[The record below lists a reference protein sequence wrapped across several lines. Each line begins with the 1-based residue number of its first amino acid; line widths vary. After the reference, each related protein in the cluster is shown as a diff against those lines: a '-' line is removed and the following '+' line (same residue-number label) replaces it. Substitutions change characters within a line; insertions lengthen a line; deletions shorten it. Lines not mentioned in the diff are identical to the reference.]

1 MNNYKVYKF
10 TTPSNKIYI
19 GVTRQDV
26 ERRWRKGR
34 AYKTNS
40 YLTYAINKY
49 GWDNITKEVLFNN
62 LSYDEASQREKELI
76 KLYKSDQREFGYNI
90 DYGGIANSREVSNET
105 RKKLSDINIGVN
117 KGFKSPVAK
126 KVFQYDIQGN
136 FIKTWY
142 SISDAMRSTGVKAID
157 RCCSGRYTTAGGYI
171 WLYDNNIEDR
181 LKQVHKVHDLHLNS
195 ITREVAQYT
204 LDGKLIKIYPTI
216 TEAAK
221 VLNSKLNKNLM
232 TVRRCISA
240 SCEGGQSSAYKYIWL
255 YKESSIQDRL
265 ESIKNNKYNKIVGC
279 QSKIVEQYT
288 LDGEFVAKYNSLV
301 DACKVLGI
309 NKKKSNGICRCCYG
323 QQGSAYGYKW
333 KYITE

>member
-19 GVTRQDV
+19 GVTRQNV

-40 YLTYAINKY
+40 YLTYAINKH
-49 GWDNITKEVLFNN
+49 GWDNIIKEVLFNN
-62 LSYDEASQREKELI
+62 LSYDEASQKEKELI

-90 DYGGIANSREVSNET
+90 DHGGISNNREVSDET

-117 KGFKSPVAK
+117 KGFKSPIAK

-142 SISDAMRSTGVKAID
+142 SVADARRATGIKGID
-157 RCCSGRYTTAGGYI
+157 SCCRGKYITAGGYI
-171 WLYDNNIEDR
+171 WLYDNNIENR
-181 LKQVHKVHDLHLNS
+181 LKILYEVHNLHLNS
-195 ITREVAQYT
+195 ITRKVVQYT
-204 LDGKLIKIYPTI
+204 LDGKLVKIYPTI

-221 VLNSKLNKNLM
+221 VLNSKLNRNLV
-232 TVRRCISA
+232 TVRRCINA
-240 SCEGGQSSAYKYIWL
+240 SCEGSQSSAYKYIWL
-255 YKESSIQDRL
+255 YNESNIQDRL
-265 ESIKNNKYNKIVGC
+265 EAIKNNKYNKIVGC

-288 LDGEFVAKYNSLV
+288 LDGEFIAEYNSLV
-301 DACKVLGI
+301 DACKALNI
-309 NKKKSNGICRCCYG
+309 YKKQSCHISDCCYG
-323 QQGSAYGYKW
+323 KRKSAYGYKW
-333 KYITE
+333 KYKSY

>member
-1 MNNYKVYKF
+1 MNDYKVYKF

-19 GVTRQDV
+19 GVTKQKV

-40 YLTYAINKY
+40 YLTYAIKKY
-49 GWDNITKEVLFNN
+49 GWDNITKEILFNN
-62 LSYDEASQREKELI
+62 LSYDEASQKEKELI
-76 KLYKSDQREFGYNI
+76 KLYKSDQRKFGYNI
-90 DYGGIANSREVSNET
+90 ESGGIANNKEVSDET

-126 KVFQYDIQGN
+126 KVFQYDLQGN

-142 SISDAMRSTGVKAID
+142 SMSDARRATGVKAID
-157 RCCSGRYTTAGGYI
+157 LCCRGEYTTAGGYI

-181 LKQVHKVHDLHLNS
+181 LKQVHKVHDLHLSS

-216 TEAAK
+216 TEAAR
-221 VLNSKLNKNLM
+221 VFNSKLNKNLV

-240 SCEGGQSSAYKYIWL
+240 SCEGIQSSAYKYIWL
-255 YKESSIQDRL
+255 YKDDNIQERL
-265 ESIKNNKYNKIVGC
+265 DFINNKM
-279 QSKIVEQYT
+279 QSPYRKAVTQYT
-288 LDGEFVAKYNSLV
+288 IDGEVKAKYNSLKE
-301 DACKVLGI
+301 ACNALGI
-309 NKKKSNGICRCCYG
+309 NAKNCCG
-323 QQGSAYGYKW
+323 KISLCCQNKRKSAYGYKW

>member
-19 GVTRQDV
+19 GVTRQNV

-62 LSYDEASQREKELI
+62 LSYDEASQKEKELI

-90 DYGGIANSREVSNET
+90 ESGGIANNKEVSDET
-105 RKKLSDINIGVN
+105 RNKLRNINIGKY
-117 KGFKSPVAK
+117 KGFRHSVAK
-126 KVFQYDIQGN
+126 KVFQYDMQGN
-136 FIKTWY
+136 FIKTWF
-142 SISDAMRSTGVKAID
+142 SVSDARRATGIKGID
-157 RCCSGRYTTAGGYI
+157 RCCRSEYTTAGKYI

-221 VLNSKLNKNLM
+221 VLNLKLNKNLM

-255 YKESSIQDRL
+255 YKESKIQDRL
-265 ESIKNNKYNKIVGC
+265 IAIKNNKYNKLIG
-279 QSKIVEQYT
+279 
-288 LDGEFVAKYNSLV
+288 
-301 DACKVLGI
+301 
-309 NKKKSNGICRCCYG
+309 R
-323 QQGSAYGYKW
+323 
-333 KYITE
+333 

>member
-10 TTPSNKIYI
+10 TTPSNKVYI
-19 GVTRQDV
+19 GVTRQSA

-49 GWDNITKEVLFNN
+49 GWDNITKEILFNN
-62 LSYDEASQREKELI
+62 LSYDEASQKEKELI

-90 DYGGIANSREVSNET
+90 DHGGIANSREVSDET
-105 RKKLSDINIGVN
+105 RKKLRDINIGVN

-126 KVFQYDIQGN
+126 KVYQYDLQGN

-142 SISDAMRSTGVKAID
+142 SMSDARRATGIEGID
-157 RCCSGRYTTAGGYI
+157 SCCRGEYTTAGEYI

-181 LKQVHKVHDLHLNS
+181 LKQVHKIHDLHLSS

-204 LDGKLIKIYPTI
+204 LDGKLIKIHPTI

-221 VLNSKLNKNLM
+221 IFNINLKKNQF
-232 TVRRCISA
+232 TVGRCINA
-240 SCEGGQSSAYKYIWL
+240 SCRGIQLSAYKYIWL
-255 YKESSIQDRL
+255 YKGDSIQERL
-265 ESIKNNKYNKIVGC
+265 DFINNKI
-279 QSKIVEQYT
+279 QSPYRKAVVQYT
-288 LDGEFVAKYNSLV
+288 IDGEVKAKYNSLKE
-301 DACKVLGI
+301 ACNALGI
-309 NKKKSNGICRCCYG
+309 NAKNCCRKISLCC
-323 QQGSAYGYKW
+323 QNKRKSAYGYKW